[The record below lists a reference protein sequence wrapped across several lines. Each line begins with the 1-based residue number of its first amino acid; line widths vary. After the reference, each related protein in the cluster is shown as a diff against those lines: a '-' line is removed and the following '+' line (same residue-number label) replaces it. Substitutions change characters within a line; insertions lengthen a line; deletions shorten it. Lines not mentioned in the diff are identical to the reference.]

1 MYFTKF
7 QRAENSLVT
16 LKKKKKSTSKSYNT
30 DYESIKKEK
39 KNTKE

>member
-7 QRAENSLVT
+7 RRAENSLVT
-16 LKKKKKSTSKSYNT
+16 LKKKKTTSKSYNT
-30 DYESIKKEK
+30 DYGFIKKEK